1 MDLDVGSSGRSSV
14 YDRLRTGRLR
24 RPPRHGMEYHIR
36 QYGLRQGALE
46 IEYIEEHFGEFPRK
60 KTASEVICVYGN
72 AITRS

>member
-36 QYGLRQGALE
+36 QYGLQQGALE
-46 IEYIEEHFGEFPRK
+46 IEYIEEHFGEFPQRK
-60 KTASEVICVYGN
+60 RQARSLGVYGN